1 MPLMKSI
8 ISDVDRS
15 YLRSVSIH
23 LDQLT
28 NVVNELTEILLDV
41 RTDCDP
47 AVFFNRIRVW
57 FPGQKL
63 VYGLE
68 GGESVQEEWMG
79 SSAAQS
85 SIVQALD
92 AFLGIE
98 PLTHKPQEKYDV
110 QPSDG
115 SKMAFLARM
124 RLYLPADHRAFLE
137 ELSQFGREMRSF
149 ILNHPD
155 RELAA
160 EAMEAY
166 NRVIDAMREFRS
178 GHIRI
183 VALYVTAQQ
192 QRGEKPGGTGGTSGV
207 PFLRSIRD
215 QTVKGKME

>member
-1 MPLMKSI
+1 MKSI
-8 ISDVDRS
+8 ISAVNGS
-15 YLRSVSIH
+15 YLRPVSTH
-23 LDQLT
+23 LDRLA
-28 NVVNELTEILLDV
+28 NVIDELTEILVNV

-57 FPGQKL
+57 FPGGKL
-63 VYGLE
+63 VYDLE
-68 GGESVQEEWMG
+68 GGESTEEEWMG

-110 QPSDG
+110 QSSDG

-124 RLYLPADHRAFLE
+124 RLYLPADHRTFLE
-137 ELSQFGREMRSF
+137 ELNRFGQQMRAF
-149 ILNHPD
+149 ILDHPD
-155 RELAA
+155 REQAT
-160 EAMEAY
+160 ETMEAY
-166 NRVIDAMREFRS
+166 NRVIDAMQKFRS

-192 QRGEKPGGTGGTSGV
+192 RKGERSDGTGGTSGV
-207 PFLRSIRD
+207 PFLKSIRD
-215 QTVKGKME
+215 QTVRGRME